1 MKTQKCILLNSL
13 FANWFIVLALLPFSV
28 MASIALPTIHHIGQ
42 ESFNEYRAK
51 VVDKKN
57 GEILIYANVS
67 VVGSNVSTVTNSE
80 GEFLLK
86 IGKELLDA
94 KFIISHI
101 GYKSKTVTLAEL
113 SQEKAKIELEPTSV
127 QLPEISVV
135 SKNAEALIREV
146 LDRKDKNYSCDL
158 NRMTAFYRETIKKGR
173 SYVSLSEAVAEIYKQ
188 PYNSYKN
195 DIVTLFKTR
204 KKADYNKLDTV
215 AFKLQGGPFNSLYLD
230 IMRYPDMIFT
240 DEMLAN
246 YEFTFDRSTYM
257 DKRLIFVIDFKQREG
272 VVEPLYYGKLYID
285 AKNYAMKSA
294 VFNLN
299 IQNRD
304 LASKMFVLKKPY
316 NADVYPVEASY
327 RIDYTEKDGKW
338 YYSYSR
344 IQLGLKINWKK
355 RLFKTT
361 YNSTIEMAVTDWELD
376 TDTKL
381 ASPKDRI
388 KPSIVIS
395 DEAVGFSDPSFWGEY
410 NVIEPEKSIESA
422 IKKIQKQLE
431 KK

>member
-13 FANWFIVLALLPFSV
+13 VVNWLIVLALLPFSV
-28 MASIALPTIHHIGQ
+28 MASASLPTIQHPNQ

-51 VVDKKN
+51 VVDRKN
-57 GEILIYANVS
+57 GELLTYASVS

-80 GEFLLK
+80 GEFSLK
-86 IGKELLDA
+86 IGKEVLDV
-94 KFIISHI
+94 KILISHI
-101 GYKSKTVTLAEL
+101 GYKSKTVTLAEVTQDR
-113 SQEKAKIELEPTSV
+113 SKVELEPTSV
-127 QLPEISVV
+127 ALPEISVV

-146 LDRKDKNYSCDL
+146 LERKDKNYSSDL

-195 DIVTLFKTR
+195 DVVTLFKAR
-204 KKADYNKLDTV
+204 KKADYSKLDTV

-240 DEMLAN
+240 GEMLAN

-257 DKRLIFVIDFKQREG
+257 DKRLIFVVDFKQREG

-299 IQNRD
+299 IQNKD
-304 LASKMFVLKKPY
+304 LASRMFVLKKPF

-327 RIDYTEKDGKW
+327 RIDYTEKDGRW

-361 YNSTIEMAVTDWELD
+361 YNSTIEMAVTDWEID

-381 ASPKDRI
+381 ANPKDRI
-388 KPSIVIS
+388 RPSIVIS
-395 DEAVGFSDPSFWGEY
+395 DEAVGFSDPTFWGEY

>member
-28 MASIALPTIHHIGQ
+28 MASITLPTIHHTGQ

-94 KFIISHI
+94 KLIISHI

>member
-1 MKTQKCILLNSL
+1 MKTQKCILFNSFVINCL
-13 FANWFIVLALLPFSV
+13 IVLAFLPFSV
-28 MASIALPTIHHIGQ
+28 MASTFLPTTQHANQ
-42 ESFNEYRAK
+42 DSFNEYRAK
-51 VVDKKN
+51 VVDRKN
-57 GEILIYANVS
+57 GETLTYASVL

-80 GEFLLK
+80 GEFSLK

-94 KFIISHI
+94 KIVISHI
-101 GYKSKTVTLAEL
+101 GYKSKTVTLAEVT
-113 SQEKAKIELEPTSV
+113 QDKAKVELEPTSV
-127 QLPEISVV
+127 ELPEISVV

-146 LDRKDKNYSCDL
+146 LDRKDKNYSSDL

-195 DIVTLFKTR
+195 DIVTLFKAR
-204 KKADYNKLDTV
+204 KKADYSKLDTV

-257 DKRLIFVIDFKQREG
+257 DKRLIFVIDFKQRAG
-272 VVEPLYYGKLYID
+272 VVDPLYYGKLYID

-299 IQNRD
+299 LQNREM
-304 LASKMFVLKKPY
+304 ASKMFVLKKPF

>member
-1 MKTQKCILLNSL
+1 MKTQKCILFNSFVINCL
-13 FANWFIVLALLPFSV
+13 IVLALSPFSV
-28 MASIALPTIHHIGQ
+28 LASTFLPTTQHANQ
-42 ESFNEYRAK
+42 DSFNEYRAK
-51 VVDKKN
+51 VVDRKN
-57 GEILIYANVS
+57 GETLTYASIL

-80 GEFLLK
+80 GEFSLK

-94 KFIISHI
+94 KIVISHI
-101 GYKSKTVTLAEL
+101 GYKSKTVTLAEVT
-113 SQEKAKIELEPTSV
+113 QDKAKVELEPTSV
-127 QLPEISVV
+127 ELPEISVV

-146 LDRKDKNYSCDL
+146 LDRKDKNYSSDL

-195 DIVTLFKTR
+195 DIVTLFKAR
-204 KKADYNKLDTV
+204 KKADYSKLDTV

-257 DKRLIFVIDFKQREG
+257 DKRLIFVIDFKQRAG
-272 VVEPLYYGKLYID
+272 VVDPLYYGKLYID

-299 IQNRD
+299 LQNREM
-304 LASKMFVLKKPY
+304 ASRMFVLKKPY

>member
-13 FANWFIVLALLPFSV
+13 VANWLIVLALFPFSV
-28 MASIALPTIHHIGQ
+28 MASTTLPTIHHTGQ
-42 ESFNEYRAK
+42 ESFYEYRAK

-80 GEFLLK
+80 GEFSLK
-86 IGKELLDA
+86 IGKDLLDA
-94 KFIISHI
+94 KLVISHI

-113 SQEKAKIELEPTSV
+113 TQDKAKIELEPTSV
-127 QLPEISVV
+127 ELPEISVV

-146 LDRKDKNYSCDL
+146 LDRKDKNYSSDL

-195 DIVTLFKTR
+195 DIVTLYKAR
-204 KKADYNKLDTV
+204 KKADYSKLDTV

-240 DEMLAN
+240 DEMMAN

-257 DKRLIFVIDFKQREG
+257 DKRLIFVIDFKQRAG
-272 VVEPLYYGKLYID
+272 VVDPLYYGKLYID

-376 TDTKL
+376 TDAKL
-381 ASPKDRI
+381 VNPKERI

>member
-13 FANWFIVLALLPFSV
+13 VANWLIVLALFPFSA
-28 MASIALPTIHHIGQ
+28 MASNTLPTIHHTGQ

-67 VVGSNVSTVTNSE
+67 VAGSNISTVTNSE
-80 GEFLLK
+80 GEFSLK
-86 IGKELLDA
+86 IAKDLLDA
-94 KFIISHI
+94 KLVISHI

-113 SQEKAKIELEPTSV
+113 NQEKVKVELEPTSV
-127 QLPEISVV
+127 ELPEISVV

-146 LDRKDKNYSCDL
+146 LDRKDKNYSSDL

-195 DIVTLFKTR
+195 DIVTLYKAR
-204 KKADYNKLDTV
+204 KKADYSKLDTV

-240 DEMLAN
+240 DEMMAN

-257 DKRLIFVIDFKQREG
+257 DKRLIFVIDFKQRAG
-272 VVEPLYYGKLYID
+272 VVDPLYYGKLYID

-381 ASPKDRI
+381 VNPKERI

>member
-1 MKTQKCILLNSL
+1 MKTQNCILFNK
-13 FANWFIVLALLPFSV
+13 FIANWLIVLALLPFSV
-28 MASIALPTIHHIGQ
+28 MASTPSPTIQHINQ
-42 ESFNEYRAK
+42 DSFNEYKAK
-51 VVDKKN
+51 VVDRKN
-57 GEILIYANVS
+57 GETLSYASIS

-80 GEFLLK
+80 GEFSLK
-86 IGKELLDA
+86 IGKDQPDA
-94 KFIISHI
+94 KILITHI
-101 GYKSKTVTLAEL
+101 GYKSKIVAL
-113 SQEKAKIELEPTSV
+113 SMLTQDKAKVELDPTSV
-127 QLPEISVV
+127 ELPEISVV

-146 LDRKDKNYSCDL
+146 LDRKDKNYSSDL

-195 DIVTLFKTR
+195 DIVTLYKAR

-240 DEMLAN
+240 SEMLAN
-246 YEFTFDRSTYM
+246 YEFKFDRSTYM
-257 DKRLIFVIDFKQREG
+257 DKRLIFVVDFKQREG

-299 IQNRD
+299 LQNKD
-304 LASKMFVLKKPY
+304 LSSKMFVLKKPY

-327 RIDYTEKDGKW
+327 RIDYTEKEGKW
-338 YYSYSR
+338 YYGYSR
-344 IQLGLKINWKK
+344 IQLGLRINWKK
-355 RLFKTT
+355 KLFKTT
-361 YNSTIEMAVTDWELD
+361 YNSTIEMAITDWELD

-381 ASPKDRI
+381 ANPKDRI

-395 DEAVGFSDPSFWGEY
+395 DEAVGFSEPSFWGEY

>member
-1 MKTQKCILLNSL
+1 MKTRNRISLNNL
-13 FANWFIVLALLPFSV
+13 VICCLIVLALFPFQA
-28 MASIALPTIHHIGQ
+28 MASTTLPTIHHTGQ

-67 VVGSNVSTVTNSE
+67 IVGSNVSTVTNSE
-80 GEFLLK
+80 GEFSLK
-86 IGKELLDA
+86 IGKDLLDA
-94 KFIISHI
+94 KLIISHI
-101 GYKSKTVTLAEL
+101 GYKSKTVTLGEIAKD
-113 SQEKAKIELEPTSV
+113 KAKVELEPTSV
-127 QLPEISVV
+127 ELPEISVV

-146 LDRKDKNYSCDL
+146 LDRKDKNYSSDL

-195 DIVTLFKTR
+195 DIVTLYKAR
-204 KKADYNKLDTV
+204 KKADYSKLDTV

-240 DEMLAN
+240 DEMMAN

-257 DKRLIFVIDFKQREG
+257 DKRLIFVVDFKQRPG
-272 VVEPLYYGKLYID
+272 TVDPLYYGKLYID

-299 IQNRD
+299 IQNKD

-327 RIDYTEKDGKW
+327 RIDYTEKDNKW

-395 DEAVGFSDPSFWGEY
+395 DEAVGFSDPAFWGEY

>member
-1 MKTQKCILLNSL
+1 M
-13 FANWFIVLALLPFSV
+13 
-28 MASIALPTIHHIGQ
+28 M
-42 ESFNEYRAK
+42 
-51 VVDKKN
+51 
-57 GEILIYANVS
+57 
-67 VVGSNVSTVTNSE
+67 
-80 GEFLLK
+80 
-86 IGKELLDA
+86 
-94 KFIISHI
+94 
-101 GYKSKTVTLAEL
+101 
-113 SQEKAKIELEPTSV
+113 
-127 QLPEISVV
+127 
-135 SKNAEALIREV
+135 
-146 LDRKDKNYSCDL
+146 
-158 NRMTAFYRETIKKGR
+158 
-173 SYVSLSEAVAEIYKQ
+173 
-188 PYNSYKN
+188 
-195 DIVTLFKTR
+195 
-204 KKADYNKLDTV
+204 
-215 AFKLQGGPFNSLYLD
+215 
-230 IMRYPDMIFT
+230 
-240 DEMLAN
+240 AN

-257 DKRLIFVIDFKQREG
+257 DKRLIFVIDFKQRAG
-272 VVEPLYYGKLYID
+272 VVDPLYYGKLYID

-299 IQNRD
+299 IQNRE

-376 TDTKL
+376 TDAKL
-381 ASPKDRI
+381 VNPKERI

>member
-13 FANWFIVLALLPFSV
+13 VANWLIVLALFPFSV
-28 MASIALPTIHHIGQ
+28 MASNTLPTIRHTGQ

-80 GEFLLK
+80 GEFSLK
-86 IGKELLDA
+86 IAKDLLDA
-94 KFIISHI
+94 KLIISHI

-113 SQEKAKIELEPTSV
+113 TQEKAKVELEPTSV
-127 QLPEISVV
+127 ELPEISVV

-146 LDRKDKNYSCDL
+146 LDRKDKNYSSDL

-195 DIVTLFKTR
+195 DIVTLYKAR
-204 KKADYNKLDTV
+204 KKADYSKLDTV

-240 DEMLAN
+240 DEMMAN

-257 DKRLIFVIDFKQREG
+257 DKRLIFVIDFKQRAG
-272 VVEPLYYGKLYID
+272 VVDPLYYGKLYID

-304 LASKMFVLKKPY
+304 LASKMFVLKKPF

-376 TDTKL
+376 TDAKL
-381 ASPKDRI
+381 VNPKERI

>member
-13 FANWFIVLALLPFSV
+13 VANWLIVLALFPFSV
-28 MASIALPTIHHIGQ
+28 MASNTLPTIHHTGQ

-80 GEFLLK
+80 GEFSLK
-86 IGKELLDA
+86 IGKDLLDA
-94 KFIISHI
+94 KLVISHI

-113 SQEKAKIELEPTSV
+113 NQEKAKVELEPTSV
-127 QLPEISVV
+127 ELPEISVV

-146 LDRKDKNYSCDL
+146 LDRKDKNYSSDL

-195 DIVTLFKTR
+195 DIVTLYKAR
-204 KKADYNKLDTV
+204 KKADYSKLDTV
-215 AFKLQGGPFNSLYLD
+215 SFKLQGGPFNSLYLD

-240 DEMLAN
+240 DEMMAN

-257 DKRLIFVIDFKQREG
+257 DKRLIFVIDFKQRAG
-272 VVEPLYYGKLYID
+272 VVDPLYYGKLYID

-327 RIDYTEKDGKW
+327 RIDYTEKAGKW

-376 TDTKL
+376 TDKKL
-381 ASPKDRI
+381 VNPKERI

>member
-1 MKTQKCILLNSL
+1 MKTQKCILLNRL
-13 FANWFIVLALLPFSV
+13 VVTCVIALVLLPFQV
-28 MASIALPTIHHIGQ
+28 MASTTLPAIHHTGQ

-51 VVDKKN
+51 VVDRKN
-57 GEILIYANVS
+57 GETLTYASIS

-86 IGKELLDA
+86 IGKEILDA
-94 KFIISHI
+94 KIIISHI
-101 GYKSKTVTLAEL
+101 GYKSKTVTLADVA
-113 SQEKAKIELEPTSV
+113 QDKAKVELEPASV
-127 QLPEISVV
+127 ELPEISVV

-146 LDRKDKNYSCDL
+146 LDRKDKNYSSDL

-195 DIVTLFKTR
+195 DIVTLYKAR
-204 KKADYNKLDTV
+204 KKADYSKLDTV

-240 DEMLAN
+240 DEMMAN

-257 DKRLIFVIDFKQREG
+257 DKRLIFVIDFKQRAG
-272 VVEPLYYGKLYID
+272 VVDPLYYGKLYID

-299 IQNRD
+299 IQNKD
-304 LASKMFVLKKPY
+304 LASKMFVLKKPF

-327 RIDYTEKDGKW
+327 RIDYTEKDNKW

>member
-1 MKTQKCILLNSL
+1 MKTRNRISLNNL
-13 FANWFIVLALLPFSV
+13 VACCLIVLALLPFQA
-28 MASIALPTIHHIGQ
+28 MASATLPTIHHTGQ

-67 VVGSNVSTVTNSE
+67 IVGSNVSTVTNSE

-86 IGKELLDA
+86 IGKDLLDA
-94 KFIISHI
+94 KLIISHI
-101 GYKSKTVTLAEL
+101 GYKSKTVTLAEITKD
-113 SQEKAKIELEPTSV
+113 KAKVELEPTSV
-127 QLPEISVV
+127 ELPEISVV

-146 LDRKDKNYSCDL
+146 LDRKDKNYSSDL

-188 PYNSYKN
+188 PYSSYKN
-195 DIVTLFKTR
+195 DIVTLYKAR

-240 DEMLAN
+240 DEMMAN

-257 DKRLIFVIDFKQREG
+257 DKRLIFVIDFKQRPG
-272 VVEPLYYGKLYID
+272 IVDPLYYGKLYID

-299 IQNRD
+299 IQNKD
-304 LASKMFVLKKPY
+304 LASKMFVLKKPF

-327 RIDYTEKDGKW
+327 RIDYTEKDGRW

-344 IQLGLKINWKK
+344 IQLGLRINWKK

-376 TDTKL
+376 TDTKS

>member
-13 FANWFIVLALLPFSV
+13 VANWLIVLALFPFSV
-28 MASIALPTIHHIGQ
+28 MASNTLPTIRHTGQ

-67 VVGSNVSTVTNSE
+67 VIGSNVSTVTNSE
-80 GEFLLK
+80 GEFSLK
-86 IGKELLDA
+86 IAKDLLDA
-94 KFIISHI
+94 KLVISHI

-113 SQEKAKIELEPTSV
+113 NQEKAKVELEPTSV
-127 QLPEISVV
+127 ELPEISVV

-146 LDRKDKNYSCDL
+146 LDRKDKNYSSDL

-195 DIVTLFKTR
+195 DIVTLYKAR
-204 KKADYNKLDTV
+204 KKADYSKLDTV

-240 DEMLAN
+240 DEMMAN

-257 DKRLIFVIDFKQREG
+257 DKRLIFVIDFKQRAG
-272 VVEPLYYGKLYID
+272 VVDPLYYGKLYID

-304 LASKMFVLKKPY
+304 LASKMFVLKKPF

-327 RIDYTEKDGKW
+327 RIYYTEKDGKW

-376 TDTKL
+376 TDAKL
-381 ASPKDRI
+381 VNPKERI

>member
-13 FANWFIVLALLPFSV
+13 VANWLIVLALFPFSA
-28 MASIALPTIHHIGQ
+28 MASNTLPTIHHTGQ

-86 IGKELLDA
+86 IGKEVLDA
-94 KFIISHI
+94 KIIVSHI
-101 GYKSKTVTLAEL
+101 GFKSKTLTLAEL
-113 SQEKAKIELEPTSV
+113 TQDKAKIELEPTSV
-127 QLPEISVV
+127 ELPEINVV

-146 LDRKDKNYSCDL
+146 LDRKDKNYSSDL

-195 DIVTLFKTR
+195 DIVTLYKAR
-204 KKADYNKLDTV
+204 KKADYSKLDTV

-240 DEMLAN
+240 DEMMDN

-257 DKRLIFVIDFKQREG
+257 DKRLIFVIDFKQRAG
-272 VVEPLYYGKLYID
+272 VVDPLYYGKLYID

-327 RIDYTEKDGKW
+327 RIDYTEKNGKW

-376 TDTKL
+376 TDAKL
-381 ASPKDRI
+381 VNPKERI

>member
-1 MKTQKCILLNSL
+1 MKTQKSILLNSL
-13 FANWFIVLALLPFSV
+13 FANWLIVLALLPCSV
-28 MASIALPTIHHIGQ
+28 MASITLPTIHHTGQ

-57 GEILIYANVS
+57 GELLVYANVS

-86 IGKELLDA
+86 IGKEVLDA
-94 KFIISHI
+94 KLIISHI
-101 GYKSKTVTLAEL
+101 GYKSKTVTLGEVT
-113 SQEKAKIELEPTSV
+113 QEKAKVELEPSSV
-127 QLPEISVV
+127 QLPEINVV

-146 LDRKDKNYSCDL
+146 LDRKDKNYSNDL

-195 DIVTLFKTR
+195 DIVTLFKAR

-240 DEMLAN
+240 SEMLAN

-299 IQNRD
+299 IQNRE
-304 LASKMFVLKKPY
+304 LASRLFVLKKPY

-338 YYSYSR
+338 YYGYSR

-376 TDTKL
+376 TDSKL
-381 ASPKDRI
+381 ANPKDRI

-431 KK
+431 KQ

>member
-13 FANWFIVLALLPFSV
+13 VANWLIVLALLPFSV
-28 MASIALPTIHHIGQ
+28 MASITLPAIHHTGQ

-86 IGKELLDA
+86 IGKEVLDA
-94 KFIISHI
+94 KIIVSHI
-101 GYKSKTVTLAEL
+101 GFKSKTVVLAEL
-113 SQEKAKIELEPTSV
+113 AQDKAKVELDPTSV
-127 QLPEISVV
+127 ELPEISVV

-146 LDRKDKNYSCDL
+146 LDRKDKNYSSDL

-195 DIVTLFKTR
+195 DIVTLYKAR
-204 KKADYNKLDTV
+204 KKADYSKLDTV

-240 DEMLAN
+240 DEMMAN

-257 DKRLIFVIDFKQREG
+257 DKRLIFVIDFKQRAG
-272 VVEPLYYGKLYID
+272 VVDPLYYGKLYID

-327 RIDYTEKDGKW
+327 RIDYTEKNGKW

-376 TDTKL
+376 TDAKL
-381 ASPKDRI
+381 VNPKERI

>member
-13 FANWFIVLALLPFSV
+13 VANWLIVLALLPFSV
-28 MASIALPTIHHIGQ
+28 MASIALPTIHHTGQ

-57 GEILIYANVS
+57 GEILVYANIS

-94 KFIISHI
+94 KLIISHI

-388 KPSIVIS
+388 RPSIVIS

-431 KK
+431 NK

>member
-1 MKTQKCILLNSL
+1 MKTQKCILFNSFVINCL
-13 FANWFIVLALLPFSV
+13 IVLALSPFSV
-28 MASIALPTIHHIGQ
+28 MASTFLPTTQHANQ
-42 ESFNEYRAK
+42 DSFNEYRAK
-51 VVDKKN
+51 VVDRKN
-57 GEILIYANVS
+57 GEMLTYASVL

-80 GEFLLK
+80 GEFSLK

-94 KFIISHI
+94 KIVISHI
-101 GYKSKTVTLAEL
+101 GYKSKTVTLAEVT
-113 SQEKAKIELEPTSV
+113 QDKAKVELEPTSV
-127 QLPEISVV
+127 ELPEISVV

-146 LDRKDKNYSCDL
+146 LDRKDKNYSSDL

-195 DIVTLFKTR
+195 DIVTLFKAR
-204 KKADYNKLDTV
+204 KKADYSKLDTV

-257 DKRLIFVIDFKQREG
+257 DKRLIFVIDFKQRAG
-272 VVEPLYYGKLYID
+272 VVDPLYYGKLYID

-299 IQNRD
+299 LQSREM
-304 LASKMFVLKKPY
+304 ASKMFVLKKPF

>member
-1 MKTQKCILLNSL
+1 MKTQKCIMFERLV
-13 FANWFIVLALLPFSV
+13 ANWLIAFILTPFSV
-28 MASIALPTIHHIGQ
+28 MASTVLPTRQHQNQ
-42 ESFNEYRAK
+42 ENFIEYRAK
-51 VVDKKN
+51 VVDRKN
-57 GEILIYANVS
+57 GEVLTYASVS
-67 VVGSNVSTVTNSE
+67 IAGSNVSTVTNSE
-80 GEFLLK
+80 GEFSLK
-86 IGKELLDA
+86 IGKELLDV
-94 KFIISHI
+94 KIIISHI
-101 GYKSKTVTLAEL
+101 GYKSKTISIAEVDKD
-113 SQEKAKIELEPTSV
+113 KAKVELEPTSV
-127 QLPEISVV
+127 ELPEISVV
-135 SKNAEALIREV
+135 SKNAETLIREV
-146 LDRKDKNYSCDL
+146 LERKDKNYSSEL

-188 PYNSYKN
+188 PYNSNKN
-195 DIVTLFKTR
+195 DIVTLFKAR
-204 KKADYNKLDTV
+204 KKADYSKLDTI

-230 IMRYPDMIFT
+230 IMKYPDMIFT
-240 DEMLAN
+240 GEMLAN

-257 DKRLIFVIDFKQREG
+257 DKRLIFVVDFKQREG
-272 VVEPLYYGKLYID
+272 VVQPLYYGKLYID
-285 AKNYAMKSA
+285 AKNYAIKSA
-294 VFNLN
+294 LFNLN
-299 IQNRD
+299 LQNKD
-304 LASKMFVLKKPY
+304 LASKMFILKKPY

-344 IQLGLKINWKK
+344 IQLGMKINWKK

-361 YNSTIEMAVTDWELD
+361 YNSTIEMAVTDWKLE

-381 ASPKDRI
+381 ANPKDRI

-395 DEAVGFSDPSFWGEY
+395 DETVGFSDPSFWGEY